1 MFADVRPEHYQI
13 VGEHLM
19 QSVRLILGEAATPE
33 VCQAWQEAY
42 DFLAGLFIQ
51 TEARIRHSLG

>member
-1 MFADVRPEHYQI
+1 
-13 VGEHLM
+13 M

-51 TEARIRHSLG
+51 MEARIRHSLG